1 MPPKKKRAQR
11 RPVRKPSARKKQQP
25 GATNPSKGDDR
36 RLAELS
42 EALDIML
49 PELTARIAAV
59 EHLDRKSTRLNSSHS
74 QISYAVFCL
83 KKKQNDAVARY
94 VAHQLYIPQRCHPE
108 HHAAAQS
115 ERSIYPSSARC

>member
-59 EHLDRKSTRLNSSHS
+59 EHLLVEKEICDREELIAAREFVDERPRGGF
-74 QISYAVFCL
+74 AAGE
-83 KKKQNDAVARY
+83 QN
-94 VAHQLYIPQRCHPE
+94 
-108 HHAAAQS
+108 
-115 ERSIYPSSARC
+115 

>member
-1 MPPKKKRAQR
+1 MQPKKKRAQR

-36 RLAELS
+36 RLAELT

-59 EHLDRKSTRLNSSHS
+59 EHLLVEKEICDREEL
-74 QISYAVFCL
+74 L
-83 KKKQNDAVARY
+83 EAREF
-94 VAHQLYIPQRCHPE
+94 VD
-108 HHAAAQS
+108 
-115 ERSIYPSSARC
+115 ERPRGGFAGEQQD